1 MTSLTSQIPRVPARR
16 PAVPLALAAIAGAS
30 LGGLLPVAA
39 WVGLL
44 VPALALLT
52 LALRRAGASQ
62 PERRASKALVGLT
75 LLAAGCLVGLAAA
88 LERRALPSRPQPS
101 APWPG
106 PCRLEGTVLSE
117 LAWGPGPRRSWLV
130 ASGPHRVWLEGTGE
144 NEGALRPGARL
155 IALGRFAPPTVAVDP
170 GSWDSWSRMARL
182 GASWRFVAARV
193 VEREAGRGLGALRAS
208 CHAALRAR
216 LDGALRGARR
226 AIAGAALLGE
236 RAPLPPEDAAAFDAA
251 GATHVLSI
259 SGLHV
264 GLVAALALAALRA
277 VGLGSRAQRLAAG
290 ALVIAF
296 LALVGP
302 AAPTLRAT
310 AAGVIALLGPARG
323 DGWNRLA
330 AGLAVVLA
338 LDPLAP
344 GDLGCLL
351 SFGTV
356 AAMALIAAP
365 LGARRAG
372 WVAGCAIPF
381 AASAGLVAVLLG
393 VVPLAALPTGPAVV
407 ALSGVLLA
415 AGLAGLALGIVA
427 PAAGAPLLALTDQVT
442 GLLLEVVRWGAA
454 ALPPARMVPPAAVTP
469 WVAIGL
475 LALAAVRAERRGPRW
490 RALLAAGLLVAAAAV
505 LPRPPGAPASLG
517 WRAPAPGEQR
527 VLLRRGG
534 RALLVGAGGTTA
546 AVGDP
551 PARWSR
557 WLAAAAHATSA
568 PRVRWRGAP
577 APRPRGVR
585 LIRIGDDALLAS
597 APGWRALLVRAPTAL
612 LRAARRLP
620 REALAVDVL
629 AAGPRAPVH
638 LERLRTIARPRRV
651 LRGRAPEE
659 ACSADR

>member
-1 MTSLTSQIPRVPARR
+1 MTSLNPRVPARR
-16 PAVPLALAAIAGAS
+16 PAVPLALASLAGAA

-39 WVGLL
+39 WIGLL
-44 VPALALLT
+44 LPALSSLG
-52 LALRRAGASQ
+52 LALWRAGADR
-62 PERRASKALVGLT
+62 PERRASGLLVGLM
-75 LLAAGCLVGLAAA
+75 LAVAGCLVGLASA
-88 LERRALPSRPQPS
+88 LERRALPARPQAS
-101 APWPG
+101 APWAG
-106 PCRLEGTVLSE
+106 PCRLEGTVVSE
-117 LAWGPGPRRSWLV
+117 LAWGPGSRRSWLV
-130 ASGPHRVWLEGTGE
+130 ASGAHRVWLEGTAE

-155 IALGRFAPPTVAVDP
+155 SALGRFAPPAAALDP
-170 GSWDSWSRMARL
+170 GGWDPWSRMARL
-182 GASWRFVAARV
+182 GASWRFVATRV

-216 LDGALRGARR
+216 LEASLRGARR
-226 AIAGAALLGE
+226 AIAGAALLGV

-264 GLVAALALAALRA
+264 SLVAALALVALRA

-290 ALVIAF
+290 ALVLAF
-296 LALVGP
+296 LALVGL
-302 AAPTLRAT
+302 AAPIVRAT

-330 AGLAVVLA
+330 TGLAVVLA

-344 GDLGCLL
+344 ADLGCLL

-365 LGARRAG
+365 LGERRAG
-372 WVAGCAIPF
+372 WLAGCAIPF
-381 AASAGLVAVLLG
+381 AASAALVAVLLG

-415 AGLAGLALGIVA
+415 AGLSGLALGIVA
-427 PAAGAPLLALTDQVT
+427 PAAGAPLLALTDQVA
-442 GLLLEVVRWGAA
+442 GLLLEVVRWGAL
-454 ALPPARMVPPAAVTP
+454 ALPPARIVPPAALTP
-469 WVAIGL
+469 WLAVGL
-475 LALAAVRAERRGPRW
+475 LALAAVRAERRAPRW
-490 RALLAAGLLVAAAAV
+490 RALLACGLLVAAAAA
-505 LPRPPGAPASLG
+505 LPRLPGAPASLG

-527 VLLRRGG
+527 VLLRRRG
-534 RALLVGAGGTTA
+534 RALLVGAGGATA

-551 PARWSR
+551 PVRWSR
-557 WLAAAAHATSA
+557 WLAAAAHATGA
-568 PRVRWRGAP
+568 PRVHWPDAP

-585 LIRIGDDALLAS
+585 LIRIGGDALVAS

-612 LRAARRLP
+612 VRAAPRLP
-620 REALAVDVL
+620 PAALAVDVL

-638 LERLRTIARPRRV
+638 LERLRAIARPRRS
-651 LRGRAPEE
+651 LTGPAADEASSAPAGR
-659 ACSADR
+659 